1 MRVLHKM
8 MRADYNIS
16 LSPDIYSYK
25 LIYLSIYK
33 FYLEQR
39 VREFSSFSSAWII
52 TCVRFVQAILREN
65 RSTGFADR
73 RSETKICNFGEFS
86 FRMLLRYV
94 RNDYVCNIIVAF
106 SDKHKYRSRLAK
118 ILQSKTELPAKLYS
132 TSITARNLYLERNS
146 NVSSFSRYRS
156 RICTYANNIL
166 NNKRF
171 IHASV
176 FTRPWIRNNSI
187 E

>member
-1 MRVLHKM
+1 MFLSAYCMRVLHKM

-52 TCVRFVQAILREN
+52 TCVRFVHAILREN
-65 RSTGFADR
+65 RSTDFADR

-86 FRMLLRYV
+86 FRMLLRYA

-132 TSITARNLYLERNS
+132 TSITARNL
-146 NVSSFSRYRS
+146 
-156 RICTYANNIL
+156 
-166 NNKRF
+166 
-171 IHASV
+171 
-176 FTRPWIRNNSI
+176 IRNTLNATRMFLHSRDLVCRLLL
-187 E
+187 EKKKK